1 MLAHLDFRRLETALA
16 NPLHWLELALVLLCL
31 GLAWAID
38 RRLYRD
44 ARERTTTRKHPRLS
58 GSVGRIV
65 FSLLGLLFLA
75 IARPA
80 FLLTGAKPFFIDFAI
95 PLLVA
100 LAVIRMLVYVMRQLF
115 ASSNWLTT
123 SERAISFSIWVLVI
137 LYFLGVLPEIARE
150 LDEITV
156 PIGKTW
162 ISLLTIFKGAAVV
175 LLTLV
180 VSLWISSL
188 IEQRLSQAQID
199 NNLRAV
205 LGRVV
210 RAVIL
215 VVGVL
220 IALQSIGFDLTL
232 LTVFGGALGVGVGLG
247 LQKLAANYIAGF
259 TILLDRAIE
268 LGDMI
273 TVDGRQGR
281 VANVTSRYVLLRGLD
296 GVEIIVPNETVV
308 TTTVLNHSPT
318 SHNVR
323 VASTVRIAHDADVE
337 HALRLMEEAARG
349 EPRALSGKEAP
360 TAFLNAVSDIGI
372 ELEVLVW
379 ISGGNAGA
387 QGVRSD
393 LQRRILAAFG
403 REGIALAPAR
413 RDIRLVDGQSPATAN
428 PASTNAVGAE
438 PAAPRPIPGQQR

>member
-1 MLAHLDFRRLETALA
+1 MLAHLDFHRLEAALG
-16 NPLHWLELALVLLCL
+16 NPLHWLELALVLLCV

-38 RRLYRD
+38 RRLERN
-44 ARERTTTRKHPRLS
+44 AREATAVRKHPRLAA
-58 GSVGRIV
+58 GLGRIV
-65 FSLLGLLFLA
+65 FSLLGLLFLG

-80 FLLTGAKPFFIDFAI
+80 FLLTGATPLFIDVAI

-100 LAVIRMLVYVMRQLF
+100 LAVIRMLVYVMRHFF
-115 ASSNWLTT
+115 AHSKWLTT
-123 SERAISFSIWVLVI
+123 SERAISFAIWLLLI
-137 LYFLGVLPEIARE
+137 LYFLGVFPEIARE
-150 LDEITV
+150 LDQVTI

-162 ISLLTIFKGAAVV
+162 VSLLTIFKGAAVV
-175 LLTLV
+175 FLTLV

-188 IEQRLSQAQID
+188 FEQRLAQAELD

-205 LGRVV
+205 LSRVV
-210 RAVIL
+210 RALIL

-232 LTVFGGALGVGVGLG
+232 LTVFGGALGVGIGLG

-281 VANVTSRYVLLRGLD
+281 VARVSSRYMLLRGLD

-318 SHNVR
+318 SYNVR
-323 VASTVRIAHDADVE
+323 LAATVRIAYDADVE
-337 HALRLMEEAARG
+337 HALRLMEEAARA
-349 EPRALSGKEAP
+349 EPRALAGSDAP
-360 TAFLNAVSDIGI
+360 AAFLNLVSDIGI
-372 ELEVLVW
+372 DLEVVLWV
-379 ISGGNAGA
+379 SGGNAGA

-403 REGIALAPAR
+403 REGIALAPSR
-413 RDIRLVDGQSPATAN
+413 RDIRLADGQAPSR
-428 PASTNAVGAE
+428 AE
-438 PAAPRPIPGQQR
+438 PPAARKS